1 MLDRDFWASLSPQDW
16 RAILDRTGLALARS
30 QVAYQQGVASAP
42 KGGGGR
48 GVIVSDASPAIEAR
62 LKEFQDGMLAGLAK
76 RTMKQRGIDDPTPV
90 IDEYPALARK

>member
-1 MLDRDFWASLSPQDW
+1 MRLP
-16 RAILDRTGLALARS
+16 GLRWLTSKAWLRRRR
-30 QVAYQQGVASAP
+30 
-42 KGGGGR
+42 GGGGR

>member
-1 MLDRDFWASLSPQDW
+1 M
-16 RAILDRTGLALARS
+16 
-30 QVAYQQGVASAP
+30 
-42 KGGGGR
+42 
-48 GVIVSDASPAIEAR
+48 IVSDASPAIEAR